1 VQALLPIA
9 AAAVGMTAIGIIFA
23 FVAIYSGA

>member
-9 AAAVGMTAIGIIFA
+9 AVVFGMTAIGIVFA
-23 FVAIYSGA
+23 VGAAGAV